1 LFQMP
6 AFFLS
11 DTAILHR
18 DNDFAKGEGEMK
30 RQHKLIEDQS
40 PLASGDDQ
48 PGFAGR
54 QPGAAG
60 PAASDGGAPYP
71 APVGELALPGRNARR
86 DDEESAARGGGV
98 CLLIA

>member
-1 LFQMP
+1 MP

-48 PGFAGR
+48 PG
-54 QPGAAG
+54 AAA
-60 PAASDGGAPYP
+60 PAASGGGAPQP
-71 APVGELALPGRNARR
+71 APVGALAAPGRSARW
-86 DDEESAARGGGV
+86 DDEEFAARGGGV